1 MNKAFVFI
9 NTDKNVDESVFDIFK
24 TVDGIKDIYKMEG
37 AYDLALRVEA
47 DSVEYLRELIQNKI
61 RKSQG
66 ITSTSTLVVM
76 AN

>member
-9 NTDKNVDESVFDIFK
+9 NTDKNLDDSVFDIFK
-24 TVDGIKDIYKMEG
+24 TIDGIKDIYKMEG
-37 AYDLALRVEA
+37 VYDLALRVET
-47 DSVEYLRELIQNKI
+47 DSVESLRLIQSKI

-66 ITSTSTLVVM
+66 IASTSTLVVM